1 MEIYRSE
8 QEQIEQLKKLWQQY
22 GKPILIGVV
31 LALGLSYGW
40 HYWQNRHEAHREQAS
55 IIYSQL
61 LNQVEQENSSGIYA
75 QAKQLMAQY
84 ENTPYA
90 ILAAMQLA
98 KQAVLGGN
106 LKEAQAKLQW
116 AQTHAHDPA
125 LKQLAILRL
134 ARVYIAQ
141 NKPQKALDVLAN
153 QSNEIFAS
161 YAEEI
166 RGDAWLALHKDQK
179 ARQAYA
185 KALQLNA
192 NVEDTQPL
200 LQMKYDAIPAVEIN
214 T

>member
-40 HYWQNRHEAHREQAS
+40 HYWQSRHEIYREQAS

-61 LNQVEQENSSGIYA
+61 LNQIEQENSSGIYA
-75 QAKQLMAQY
+75 QAKQLMGQY

-98 KQAVLGGN
+98 KQAALGGN
-106 LKEAQAKLQW
+106 LVEAQAKLQW

-141 NKPQKALDVLAN
+141 NKPQKALDTLTNKA
-153 QSNEIFAS
+153 NEIFAS
-161 YAEEI
+161 YVEEI
-166 RGDAWLALHKDQK
+166 RGDALLALQRNQQ

-185 KALQLNA
+185 KALQLNP
-192 NVEDTQPL
+192 NVENTQPL
-200 LQMKYDAIPAVEIN
+200 LQMKYDAIPA
-214 T
+214 